1 MVLWATAVVAVALVA
16 AGIAVLMS
24 LRMNL
29 TEQAQ
34 GEANDTARRIA
45 LGVATWRGGD
55 ARLPLPEGAREGI
68 PVQVTDENG
77 HLLAVGDGLES
88 ISGTGVTAVRVPRAA
103 ASPAT
108 PSPSPSLSP
117 SATPTPAPAPAT
129 QLGTE
134 AADDHGGGRGRDRDR
149 GDDDGADDSGSGGH
163 GSDDGGSDDSGSGSH
178 GSDDHGAVG
187 GPTPQANDPAIGT
200 IGDTVQEGSGHAVVD
215 GRGAPYRF
223 ATIKATDLGGR
234 TVLVHAGA
242 SLSARESAVRS
253 AAVAMLAGLP
263 LILLVV
269 GGVTWLVTRRALAP
283 VEGIRREMAAIT
295 ASEDLSRRVPEPPS
309 HDEVARLARTTNETL
324 TALEAA
330 VDRQRRFVADASH
343 ELRSPIASLR
353 TQLEVGSAYP
363 QLLDVPSA
371 VKDTERLQHLAADLL
386 LLARLDAGERPG
398 QAPVDLGELVREEA
412 GHRPSDRTPV
422 SFHADDELHVTGSR
436 GQLARVIGNLLDN
449 AQRHAQDG
457 VVVRVK
463 RRGDRIVLTVADD
476 GSGVP
481 AAERERI
488 FERFVR
494 LDDARAR
501 DEGGAGLGLAI
512 ARDVARRHG
521 GTLTAGEAPSGGAL
535 FELSLP
541 ATPVPLTHLRR
552 QSGLRSPDM
561 TGI

>member
-1 MVLWATAVVAVALVA
+1 MVLWATAVMTVALVA

-34 GEANDTARRIA
+34 NEANDTARRIA

-55 ARLPLPEGAREGI
+55 ARLTLPEGAREGI
-68 PVQVTDENG
+68 PVQVTDEG
-77 HLLAVGDGLES
+77 GRLLAVGGGLES
-88 ISGTGVTAVRVPRAA
+88 ISGTGVTAVRVPPAA
-103 ASPAT
+103 PSPTASS
-108 PSPSPSLSP
+108 PSPSPSASP
-117 SATPTPAPAPAT
+117 TPTPAAAT
-129 QLGTE
+129 LLGAG
-134 AADDHGGGRGRDRDR
+134 AADDHGGRRGRDKDR
-149 GDDDGADDSGSGGH
+149 GSDDDSGS
-163 GSDDGGSDDSGSGSH
+163 DDSSSGSH
-178 GSDDHGAVG
+178 GSDDHGTDDHGADA

-200 IGDTVQEGSGHAVVD
+200 IGDTVQEGSGRAVVD
-215 GRGAPYRF
+215 GRSAPYRF
-223 ATIKATDLGGR
+223 ATVKATDLGGR

-242 SLSARESAVRS
+242 SLAARESAVRS

-263 LILLVV
+263 LVLLVV
-269 GGVTWLVTRRALAP
+269 GGVTWLVTRRALTP

-295 ASEDLSRRVPEPPS
+295 ASEDLSRRVPEPAS

-353 TQLEVGSAYP
+353 TQLEVGSAHP
-363 QLLDVPSA
+363 QLLDVPGA

-398 QAPVDLGELVREEA
+398 QGRADLRELVREEL
-412 GHRPSDRTPV
+412 GRRPADRIPV
-422 SFHADDELHVTGSR
+422 SLHVDGEGRVTGSR

-449 AQRHAQDG
+449 AQRHARSE
-457 VVVRVK
+457 VVVRLTA
-463 RRGDRIVLTVADD
+463 RGDRIVLTVADD

-501 DEGGAGLGLAI
+501 DDGGAGLGLAI

-521 GTLTAGEAPSGGAL
+521 GTLTAAESPSGGAL
-535 FELSLP
+535 FELTLP
-541 ATPVPLTHLRR
+541 TASAPAHTSAKHA
-552 QSGLRSPDM
+552 QNS
-561 TGI
+561 

>member
-1 MVLWATAVVAVALVA
+1 MVLWATAVVTVALVA

-24 LRMNL
+24 LRANL
-29 TEQAQ
+29 TGQAQ
-34 GEANDTARRIA
+34 SEANDTARRIA

-55 ARLPLPEGAREGI
+55 ARLTLPEGAREGI
-68 PVQVTDENG
+68 PVQVTDEG
-77 HLLAVGDGLES
+77 GRLLAVGGGLES
-88 ISGTGVTAVRVPRAA
+88 ISGTGVTAVRVQPTAP
-103 ASPAT
+103 SPT
-108 PSPSPSLSP
+108 VSSPSPSPSASP
-117 SATPTPAPAPAT
+117 TPTPTPAPAAAT
-129 QLGTE
+129 LLGAG
-134 AADDHGGGRGRDRDR
+134 AADDHGGRRGRDKDR
-149 GDDDGADDSGSGGH
+149 
-163 GSDDGGSDDSGSGSH
+163 GSDDASDDSSSGSH
-178 GSDDHGAVG
+178 GSDDRGTDDHGADDHGSVG
-187 GPTPQANDPAIGT
+187 SPAPQADDPAIGT

-215 GRGAPYRF
+215 GRGSPYRF
-223 ATIKATDLGGR
+223 ATVKATDLGGR

-242 SLSARESAVRS
+242 SLAARESAVRS

-263 LILLVV
+263 LVLLVV

-295 ASEDLSRRVPEPPS
+295 ASEDLSRRVPEPAS

-353 TQLEVGSAYP
+353 TQLEVGSAHP
-363 QLLDVPSA
+363 QLLDVPGA

-398 QAPVDLGELVREEA
+398 QGRVDLGELVREEL
-412 GHRPSDRTPV
+412 GRRPADRTQV
-422 SFHADDELHVTGSR
+422 SLHADEELQVAGSR
-436 GQLARVIGNLLDN
+436 GQLTRVIGNLLDN
-449 AQRHAQDG
+449 AQRHARAE
-457 VVVRVK
+457 VVVHVTAQ
-463 RRGDRIVLTVADD
+463 GDRIVLTVADD

-481 AAERERI
+481 DAERERI

-501 DEGGAGLGLAI
+501 DDGGAGLGLAI

-521 GTLTAGEAPSGGAL
+521 GTLTATESPSGGAL

-541 ATPVPLTHLRR
+541 ATGAPTPAHTTAMRA
-552 QSGLRSPDM
+552 QES
-561 TGI
+561 